1 MIQLTKGT
9 NVLDINLSDYS
20 GAGQDVVQNGSF
32 DDIGSDL
39 VQNGDFAEIGSE
51 LVTNGDFSAVPLGSE
66 LVDNNDFSNGTTD
79 WSADGGSTITVGT
92 HEGRTNVAD
101 INITGT
107 GTNNRISQ
115 AFSWTKNSSYK
126 VTCDVFVVSG
136 SFRIDTAD
144 SLYDGDFVSTDV
156 LGSWQ
161 TLTGY
166 ITSNTTGSQD
176 FWLRSML
183 DGAVGE
189 VSEFYVDSVSIKEET
204 NLVTNPNFTDTGS
217 ELLTAFSNGTVY
229 PFTTFVTSGNDI
241 SSAIV
246 TSNYAAAV
254 SNSIALTIGE
264 SYIVTFTY
272 TKNSGD
278 DLKVKFSDATGAGV
292 SYSNAEIIT
301 ESGTYSKYFTITTT
315 TTGYLQMGTSGSGSL
330 DISLTDVSIKKLGED
345 WTAYTSGTSTVEYN
359 SSGANLLIDSAANGG
374 SNVGV
379 YQENIFELGKSY
391 KIVLSMKATA
401 SFDAEVVESN
411 LAATENVIGTVSL
424 TTSFQDFTF
433 YYVGTGTF
441 DLFIHRLYNGGG
453 ASQTISIQSV
463 VVQEL
468 GEDWTVIENGGGSVT
483 FGGSFA
489 EIIKT
494 SSTPTFLQQDYA
506 VTLGAS
512 HKLTYTVT
520 ENTLPSSADELALSS
535 GSAYGYSELDAS
547 ASATPKTVYLTVT
560 DETPTAALRLFSRG
574 ASGSI
579 KITDISVQE
588 VGQDWTLGTGWSIGD
603 SKAVFDDTQTNY
615 IAQNSPSFAIGNS
628 YKVTFEIQDCAST
641 CNVTFY
647 NRSHSVIFVA
657 NENWTNGTYT
667 RYFTPTVNSEGFAI
681 WGNIALDSFSITNIT
696 VQQLDTNNRWVTFA
710 DPDSKSVMKQ
720 GQVDLEID
728 SSGNNCGVYQT
739 GLIKPNK
746 LYIITI
752 NMKATAAINVEIAAS
767 LGTAVSAVIG
777 TETLTTSYK
786 EYSFE
791 YVTPF
796 AVDHDLQ
803 IHRLFGSG
811 ASQTIS
817 IDYVSMN
824 GVDESQWTNDPTW
837 DPFATSL
844 VFVPT
849 LTDEST
855 NNSKQFT
862 LDTSITDGGW
872 DGRSLHG
879 QVIINEFPTEIPASG
894 IINLKQPDFLEGFYQ
909 VEIRGYLGT
918 FYRVLGKCMAHLE
931 RASTEDGYNRF
942 ESYNDTV
949 TYKAYEE

>member
-39 VQNGDFAEIGSE
+39 VTNGDFAKIGSE
-51 LVTNGDFSAVPLGSE
+51 LVTNGDFSAVPLTGGE
-66 LVDNNDFSNGTTD
+66 LATFSLG
-79 WSADGGSTITVGT
+79 
-92 HEGRTNVAD
+92 
-101 INITGT
+101 NITLVNLDGS
-107 GTNNRISQ
+107 ISTSLGGIDYRSVAIGDTVDSRPRVQ
-115 AFSWTKNSSYK
+115 FDNLTEGKSYK
-126 VTCDVFVVSG
+126 VVYTPSSTSG
-136 SFRIDTAD
+136 TSDFDLFQNGVRIVLNHDI
-144 SLYDGDFVSTDV
+144 SLPLTFSLLAGASYNGIDFNGTNTFTTDY
-156 LGSWQ
+156 
-161 TLTGY
+161 TL
-166 ITSNTTGSQD
+166 
-176 FWLRSML
+176 
-183 DGAVGE
+183 
-189 VSEFYVDSVSIKEET
+189 SIIEEI
-204 NLVTNPNFTDTGS
+204 NLVTNPNFTDTGA
-217 ELLTAFSNGTVY
+217 EEA
-229 PFTTFVTSGNDI
+229 
-241 SSAIV
+241 
-246 TSNYAAAV
+246 
-254 SNSIALTIGE
+254 IALT
-264 SYIVTFTY
+264 S
-272 TKNSGD
+272 
-278 DLKVKFSDATGAGV
+278 
-292 SYSNAEIIT
+292 
-301 ESGTYSKYFTITTT
+301 
-315 TTGYLQMGTSGSGSL
+315 
-330 DISLTDVSIKKLGED
+330 
-345 WTAYTSGTSTVEYN
+345 WTAYTSGTSTVTYDGSTAELN
-359 SSGANLLIDSAANGG
+359 IDASN
-374 SNVGV
+374 SNVGI
-379 YQENIFELGKSY
+379 YQTNIFALGKSY

-401 SFDAEVVESN
+401 SFDAEIVESN
-411 LAATENVIGTVSL
+411 GAATVATIGTVSL
-424 TTSFQDFTF
+424 TTSYQDFTF
-433 YYVGTGTF
+433 YYVGTGTY
-441 DLFIHRLYNGGG
+441 DLFIHRLFSASG
-453 ASQTISIQSV
+453 ASQTIYIETVSVKELGEDWIPQPIDPDSASFDENGLTIVQSSDLGDNSRVYQLNVTEADKSYKVTYIIHSVSLTSGNSVQYYDGDSYEDLPEQSEGTHTFYYTREGANNNWIFNLRAPTDAPTDFVTISSI

-574 ASGSI
+574 NSGSI
-579 KITDISVQE
+579 KITNISVKE
-588 VGQDWTLGTGWSIGD
+588 VGQDWTFGGGWNMGDDEAVADGSISVLNLLTQD
-603 SKAVFDDTQTNY
+603 SGLVAD
-615 IAQNSPSFAIGNS
+615 NS
-628 YKVTFEIQDCAST
+628 YKISFNSDRIGGILFVRDSDNNTIYTLDDGIGLST
-641 CNVTFY
+641 NTFY
-647 NRSHSVIFVA
+647 TKWIGSG
-657 NENWTNGTYT
+657 GTIKMYA
-667 RYFTPTVNSEGFAI
+667 YSYEG
-681 WGNIALDSFSITNIT
+681 SITDVI

-824 GVDESQWTNDPTW
+824 GVDESKWTNDPTW

-862 LDTSITDGGW
+862 LDTSISDGGW

-879 QVIINEFPTEIPASG
+879 QVSINEFPTEVPASG

>member
-39 VQNGDFAEIGSE
+39 V
-51 LVTNGDFSAVPLGSE
+51 TNGDFSAAGIS
-66 LVDNNDFSNGTTD
+66 LVD
-79 WSADGGSTITVGT
+79 
-92 HEGRTNVAD
+92 
-101 INITGT
+101 
-107 GTNNRISQ
+107 
-115 AFSWTKNSSYK
+115 
-126 VTCDVFVVSG
+126 
-136 SFRIDTAD
+136 
-144 SLYDGDFVSTDV
+144 
-156 LGSWQ
+156 
-161 TLTGY
+161 
-166 ITSNTTGSQD
+166 
-176 FWLRSML
+176 
-183 DGAVGE
+183 
-189 VSEFYVDSVSIKEET
+189 
-204 NLVTNPNFTDTGS
+204 NPNFTDTGS
-217 ELLTAFSNGTVY
+217 ELVVNGDFATDSNWTKLGGATISGGKAIIDGNGTS
-229 PFTTFVTSGNDI
+229 FTAISQASIFTEGN
-241 SSAIV
+241 
-246 TSNYAAAV
+246 
-254 SNSIALTIGE
+254 
-264 SYIVTFTY
+264 SYIVTA
-272 TKNSGD
+272 D
-278 DLKVKFSDATGAGV
+278 V
-292 SYSNAEIIT
+292 
-301 ESGTYSKYFTITTT
+301 TITSGLGLKFQDGANNENIGFAT
-315 TTGYLQMGTSGSGSL
+315 TSGSYTFYFVATSNTTLVIGRRTGGTAFESSV
-330 DISLTDVSIKKLGED
+330 DNVSIKELGED

-468 GEDWTVIENGGGSVT
+468 GEGWTLFSDVSVGEDKLICDNVAAYTSIASQSGTVPTEKSVKVTYDVVVDSGAFRLLLGSGGTTTEVTTSGTKVFYETSGTGGALTLQARGGG
-483 FGGSFA
+483 FDG
-489 EIIKT
+489 
-494 SSTPTFLQQDYA
+494 
-506 VTLGAS
+506 
-512 HKLTYTVT
+512 TVT
-520 ENTLPSSADELALSS
+520 N
-535 GSAYGYSELDAS
+535 
-547 ASATPKTVYLTVT
+547 
-560 DETPTAALRLFSRG
+560 
-574 ASGSI
+574 
-579 KITDISVQE
+579 IS
-588 VGQDWTLGTGWSIGD
+588 
-603 SKAVFDDTQTNY
+603 
-615 IAQNSPSFAIGNS
+615 
-628 YKVTFEIQDCAST
+628 
-641 CNVTFY
+641 
-647 NRSHSVIFVA
+647 
-657 NENWTNGTYT
+657 
-667 RYFTPTVNSEGFAI
+667 
-681 WGNIALDSFSITNIT
+681 
-696 VQQLDTNNRWVTFA
+696 VQQLDTNDRWVTFA
-710 DPDSKSVMKQ
+710 DPNSKSVMKQ

-796 AVDHDLQ
+796 AVNHDLQ

-811 ASQTIS
+811 ANETIS

-862 LDTSITDGGW
+862 LDTSISDGGW

-879 QVIINEFPTEIPASG
+879 QIIINEFPAEVPASG